1 MTRILRSRDSYSRT
15 LIAVCQRLDKT
26 HAGVFTWKHP
36 LAHVELQSRFSTNS
50 VWVVGSF
57 ARGVPTCGD
66 LDLVAEID
74 WQGDP
79 VALPHKVFKALSIHH
94 RGVSLCDGT
103 PDNNS
108 SLVAFGDAILIWDNG
123 GQLDFYE
130 RAGSSEAG
138 AVAIDLFTSLKAARN
153 WIDVTKEDSEC
164 VLQPVC
170 LPPKLLL
177 SCIAACDAVSIDLT
191 DYALTRKGA
200 MALGAVDI
208 VTCKALLDVLAG

>member
-1 MTRILRSRDSYSRT
+1 M
-15 LIAVCQRLDKT
+15 AVCQRLDET
-26 HAGVFTWKHP
+26 HTGTFIWKHP
-36 LAHVELQSRFSTNS
+36 LAHIELQSRFTINS

-57 ARGVPTCGD
+57 AHGAPTCGD

-74 WQGDP
+74 WHGSP
-79 VALPHKVFKALSIHH
+79 VALPHQVFKALSIHYQ
-94 RGVSLCDGT
+94 GVSLYDGT

-108 SLVAFGDAILIWDNG
+108 SLVAFGEAILIWDNG

-138 AVAIDLFTSLKAARN
+138 AGAVAIDLFTSLEEAQN

-170 LPPKLLL
+170 SPPKTLL
-177 SCIAACDAVSIDLT
+177 SCIAASDAVSIDLT
-191 DYALTRKGA
+191 DYALTRRGE
-200 MALGAVDI
+200 MALGAVES